1 MAVKLDRLLP
11 ILDWRQRIT
20 PDNLRADLMASVTNA
35 AVALPQGVAFAII
48 AGLPPEFGLYASM
61 VTAFVAAFFG
71 SSMVMISGPTT
82 ALSAILFALLH
93 DMAPPGTA
101 VYVEFA
107 LLVTLLVGVF
117 QLAAGFARLG
127 SLVAFVSHSVITG
140 FTAAAALLIAVSQIG
155 VALGL
160 QLEGG
165 GTVFERL
172 WRVFGALDGIEPV
185 AALISGTTLLLVAV
199 LQTRFRKLPG
209 FLIALV
215 AGSLLG
221 YALDA
226 GGRGIELIGTLPAV
240 FPQFHLPEVTAGDI
254 RLLAPG
260 AAAIALVGLLEAI
273 SIGRSFALRRGERF
287 DANQEILGQGLSN
300 LVGGFFQCYAG
311 SGSFTKSGVNA
322 EAGART
328 PLATM
333 FSCVILAL
341 ILLLVAPLVAWIP
354 TPAIAGLIL
363 YVAWRL
369 IDIAEFRRVFRTS
382 PPETLILMLTLAAGL
397 LVKLDFSIY
406 VGVIASFAVFIYKSS
421 RPLLR
426 VTAPTTGRGE
436 RRRFRNAELHN
447 LVECPQ
453 ILVIRLDGPLFFGSV
468 EYIEHQFRL
477 LERERPGQKHILFYL
492 KGIGRLDLSGA
503 DFLRHEIRA
512 ARARGGSFRIALAMP
527 LLDQLRRYHVVEEL
541 GEGNVYISKAEA
553 LEDAIAE
560 LDFEICAGCT
570 KRIWQECSRLPGAEL
585 IATDADTNAGDEENA
600 SDAAPR

>member
-1 MAVKLDRLLP
+1 MNSRLNRVLP
-11 ILDWRQRIT
+11 VLNWRDRIT
-20 PDNLRADLMASVTNA
+20 PPNLRADLMASVTNA

-93 DMAPPGTA
+93 DQAEPGTA
-101 VYVEFA
+101 IYIEFA
-107 LLVTLLVGVF
+107 LMVTLLVGVF
-117 QLAAGFARLG
+117 QLAAGLARLG

-160 QLEGG
+160 RLEEG

-172 WRVFGALDGIEPV
+172 WRVIAAVDGVEPV
-185 AALISGTTLLLVAV
+185 AALISLVTLAIVAV
-199 LQTRFRKLPG
+199 LQSRFRKLPG
-209 FLIALV
+209 FLIALI
-215 AGSLLG
+215 AGTVLG
-221 YALDA
+221 WALDA
-226 GGRGIELIGTLPAV
+226 EARGIDLIGTLPAV
-240 FPQFHLPEVTAGDI
+240 FPTWHVPQVEAGDI

-273 SIGRSFALRRGERF
+273 SIGRAFALRRGERF

-300 LVGGFFQCYAG
+300 LVGGFFQCYVG

-333 FSCVILAL
+333 LSCLLLAL

-354 TPAIAGLIL
+354 APAIAGLIL

-369 IDIAEFRRVFRTS
+369 IDIAEFRRVFSTS
-382 PPETLILMLTLAAGL
+382 PPETLILLLTLAAGL

-421 RPLLR
+421 RPRLQ
-426 VTAPTTGRGE
+426 VTAPTTGRSD
-436 RRRFRNAELHN
+436 RRRFRNAQLHN

-453 ILVIRLDGPLFFGSV
+453 IRVVRLDGPLFFGSV
-468 EYIEHQFRL
+468 EYIEQQFRL
-477 LERERPGQKHILFYL
+477 LEHERPEQKHILFYL

-512 ARARGGSFRIALAMP
+512 ARARGGSFRIALALP
-527 LLDQLRRYHVVEEL
+527 LLEQLRRYHVVEEL

-560 LDFEICAGCT
+560 LDFDICAQCT
-570 KRIWQECSRLPGAEL
+570 KRIWLECSRLPGAEL
-585 IATDADTNAGDEENA
+585 IATDGHETQPDTGDLP
-600 SDAAPR
+600 DRD